1 MATVKRKKGTA
12 GSDTLNG
19 TAGDDLI
26 LALAGNDTVH
36 ARGGNDTV
44 RGGAGK
50 DKLHGDAG
58 DDRLFGED
66 GNDTLDGG
74 TGNDILDGAAGS
86 DALDG
91 GSGNDS
97 LDGGIGDDTLRGG
110 TGNDTLR
117 GGSGNDMVDGGDG
130 ADILFGD
137 DGDDWL
143 LGGAGVNA
151 FRGGYG
157 NDTVSYADQ
166 TSGPVTIDFSTG
178 VTGGGAAAGD
188 TFDSI
193 ENVYGTGFS
202 DAIVGFAGGTVW
214 GGHGDDVLTSS
225 AGGGTLVGGEGGDLL
240 ADGSN
245 ASVTRFV
252 LEWGAGA
259 DSIVGFDPGQ
269 DKLVVN
275 TATFGLGPTLGFA
288 FTSGAGLTTP
298 GLPTAQFIFDTT
310 SQSLYFDGDGTG
322 GEFLPVLVATL
333 NGVIVTGA
341 DFELI

>member
-1 MATVKRKKGTA
+1 MARLIRKKGTPA
-12 GSDTLNG
+12 ADSLNG
-19 TAGDDLI
+19 TAGDDLV

-50 DKLHGDAG
+50 DKLFGDAG

-66 GNDTLDGG
+66 GNDVLEGGAGNDVLDGG
-74 TGNDILDGAAGS
+74 VGNDKLG
-86 DALDG
+86 G
-91 GSGNDS
+91 GSGNDT
-97 LDGGIGDDTLRGG
+97 LEGDAGNDQLAGGA
-110 TGNDTLR
+110 GNDTLR
-117 GGSGNDMVDGGDG
+117 GGAGSDFLDGGDG

-151 FRGGYG
+151 FRGGSG

-166 TSGPVTIDFSTG
+166 TSGGVTIDFSAA
-178 VTGGGAAAGD
+178 VVGGGAALGD

-202 DAIVGFAGGTVW
+202 DVIVGFAGGMVW
-214 GGHGDDVLTSS
+214 GGNGDDVLTSS
-225 AGGGTLVGGEGGDLL
+225 AGGGTLAGGEGGDVLL
-240 ADGSN
+240 DGSN

-259 DSIVGFDPGQ
+259 DSIVGFDVGQ
-269 DKLVVN
+269 DKLVID
-275 TATFGLGPTLGFA
+275 TAAFGLGSSLGFA

-298 GLPTAQFIFDTT
+298 GLPSAQFIFDTT
-310 SQSLYFDGDGTG
+310 SKSLYFDGDGTG
-322 GEFLPVLVATL
+322 GAFLPVLVATL
-333 NGVIVTGA
+333 NGVTITAA

>member
-1 MATVKRKKGTA
+1 MAKLIRKKGTPA
-12 GSDTLNG
+12 ADNLNG

-44 RGGAGK
+44 WGGAGR
-50 DKLHGDAG
+50 DKLYGEAG

-74 TGNDILDGAAGS
+74 
-86 DALDG
+86 
-91 GSGNDS
+91 SGNDALS
-97 LDGGIGDDTLRGG
+97 GGIGNDRLAGG
-110 TGNDTLR
+110 AGNDVLR
-117 GGSGNDMVDGGDG
+117 GGSGNDVLDGGDG

-143 LGGAGVNA
+143 FGGAGVNA
-151 FRGGYG
+151 FHGGSG
-157 NDTVSYADQ
+157 NDTVSYADV
-166 TSGPVTIDFSTG
+166 TSGGVTIDFSAA
-178 VTGGGAAAGD
+178 VIGGGAAAGD

>member
-1 MATVKRKKGTA
+1 MAKLIRKKGTPA
-12 GSDTLNG
+12 ADNLNG

-44 RGGAGK
+44 WGGAGR
-50 DKLHGDAG
+50 DRLYGEAG

-74 TGNDILDGAAGS
+74 TGND
-86 DALDG
+86 ALSGDI
-91 GSGNDS
+91 GNDR
-97 LDGGIGDDTLRGG
+97 LAGGA
-110 TGNDTLR
+110 GNDVLR
-117 GGSGNDMVDGGDG
+117 GGSGNDVLDGGDG

-137 DGDDWL
+137 EGDDWL
-143 LGGAGVNA
+143 FGGAGVNA
-151 FRGGYG
+151 FHGGSG
-157 NDTVSYADQ
+157 NDTASYADV
-166 TSGPVTIDFSTG
+166 TSGRVTIDFSAA
-178 VTGGGAAAGD
+178 VIGGDAAAGD

-202 DAIVGFAGGTVW
+202 DVIVGFAGGTVW
-214 GGHGDDVLTSS
+214 GAHGDDVLTSS
-225 AGGGTLVGGEGGDLL
+225 AGGGTLVGGEGGDVLT
-240 ADGSN
+240 DGSN

-259 DSIVGFDPGQ
+259 DSIFGFDTGQ

-275 TATFGLGPTLGFA
+275 TAAFGLGPTLGFA

-333 NGVIVTGA
+333 NGVIVTGS